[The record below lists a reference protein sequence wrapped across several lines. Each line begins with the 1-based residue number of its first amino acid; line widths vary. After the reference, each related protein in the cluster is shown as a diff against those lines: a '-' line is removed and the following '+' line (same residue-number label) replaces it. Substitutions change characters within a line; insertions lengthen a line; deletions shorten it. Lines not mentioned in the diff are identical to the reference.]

1 MKLKMKQLALAAS
14 LCAGFSA
21 TAQTQASTSTSA
33 SASAS
38 SVTLYGILDVSVR
51 SQTGLTAAYARSP
64 INSTTV
70 ASGVGPTSRWGLRG
84 SEDLGGGLRAFF
96 NLESGINVDTGASS
110 NAVTFFDRASVVGLA
125 GNWGSLTAGRQNTL
139 VADSVGVVDSIGL
152 RFAGLNPNIQ
162 VTSLTGHQLGIEF
175 GTTASTGSSNR
186 VNNSVKYSI
195 PVGPVVARAM
205 HSFGE
210 TAGDSSKQKST
221 SLGLDYISSGL
232 SATSAWT
239 SFRDANNRELQAAN
253 LGASWLALPELRV
266 MANAGYNRAETSAT
280 AVTRN
285 RLLSAGVNYAA
296 TPAVDVLAGY
306 YKVNRNRTA
315 LADDGFNRLLVFV
328 EYKFS
333 RRSRVF
339 VELDAT
345 HWKGDYLGTGNKSPS
360 NGVSLG
366 ITHTF

>member
-1 MKLKMKQLALAAS
+1 MKIKMLRMNQLTVAAAL
-14 LCAGFSA
+14 CTGVSA
-21 TAQTQASTSTSA
+21 MAQ
-33 SASAS
+33 S
-38 SVTLYGILDVSVR
+38 SVTLYGIVDVSVR
-51 SQTGLTAAYARSP
+51 YQSGLTGTNARSAL
-64 INSTTV
+64 NTTSV

-96 NLESGINVDTGASS
+96 NVESGINVDTGASA
-110 NAVTFFDRASVVGLA
+110 NATTFFDRASVIGLA
-125 GNWGSLTAGRQNTL
+125 GGWGTVTAGRQNTL
-139 VADSVGVVDSIGL
+139 VADSVGVVDAIGL

-186 VNNSVKYSI
+186 VNNSVKYAK
-195 PVGPVVARAM
+195 PFGPVVARAM

-210 TAGDSSKQKST
+210 TAGDSAKQSST
-221 SLGLDYISSGL
+221 GLGLDYITPGL
-232 SATSAWT
+232 SLTSAYT
-239 SFRDANNRELQAAN
+239 QFRDANNRELEAAN
-253 LGASWLALPELRV
+253 LGASWLALPALRV
-266 MANAGYNRAETSAT
+266 MANAGYNRGETSAT

-285 RLLSAGVNYAA
+285 RLLSAGVNYAV

-306 YKVNRNRTA
+306 YKVNRSRTA
-315 LADDGFNRLLVFV
+315 QADDGFNRLLAFV

-339 VELDAT
+339 VELDTT
-345 HWKGDYLGTGNKSPS
+345 HWKGNYLSAGSKSTS
-360 NGVSLG
+360 NGMSLG

>member
-1 MKLKMKQLALAAS
+1 MKFKVNKLAVAAV
-14 LCAGFSA
+14 LCTGASA
-21 TAQTQASTSTSA
+21 MAQT
-33 SASAS
+33 
-38 SVTLYGILDVSVR
+38 SVTLYGIVDVSVR
-51 SQTGLTAAYARSP
+51 SQTGLTSTYARSP
-64 INSTTV
+64 LNTTTV

-96 NLESGINVDTGASS
+96 NVESGINVDTGASA
-110 NAVTFFDRASVVGLA
+110 NTATFFDRASVIGLA
-125 GNWGSLTAGRQNTL
+125 GGWGTVTAGRQNTL
-139 VADSVGVVDSIGL
+139 VADSVGVVDAIGL

-186 VNNSVKYSI
+186 VNNSVKYAK
-195 PVGPVVARAM
+195 PFGPVVARAM
-205 HSFGE
+205 YSFGE
-210 TAGDSSKQKST
+210 TAGDASRQRSVG
-221 SLGLDYISSGL
+221 LGLDYISSSF
-232 SATSAWT
+232 SATSAYT
-239 SFRDANNRELQAAN
+239 TFRDANDRELQAAN
-253 LGASWLALPELRV
+253 LGASWLALPALRV
-266 MANAGYNRAETSAT
+266 MANAGYNRGETSAT

-285 RLLSAGVNYAA
+285 RLLSAGVNYAV

-306 YKVNRNRTA
+306 YKVNHSRTA
-315 LADDGFNRLLVFV
+315 QADDGFNRLLAFA

-339 VELDAT
+339 LELDKT
-345 HWKGDYLGTGNKSPS
+345 HWKGNYLGASNKSTS